1 MKLLCFFALVTFGMA
16 EEVQKDRTI
25 TKVVK
30 LLQNMLK
37 DSVAEGDEERKIY
50 AKFKCYCDTEE
61 AEKKALIKSLTEQI
75 ELLEN
80 RIAEI
85 QGATGG
91 LSEECAD
98 LKKRL
103 AENKMAQDE
112 ATAIRK
118 KEKKAFDAEEE
129 DLTTAI
135 KQMKEAIKTLAEVGA
150 DQTKS
155 VGADHKQFM
164 AGYEE
169 GSLLS
174 LKTEVDS
181 ALRVAS
187 ELMNGANQKKA
198 VAFLQAPFTGTYT
211 SQSAEVVGILK
222 NMRDTFEKNLAEA
235 RATEKARIAAY
246 KKLMD
251 ILTKAHEAM
260 TESYESKQ
268 KELGGND
275 EELAAKK
282 DQLADAKKQK
292 ANDEE
297 FLEKL
302 IPMCEEKAKQYE
314 KRKILRANEET
325 AIAEAISILNSDAA
339 FATFGTVDAT
349 SSGAQGPP
357 GFIQLRAVHKHMSGK
372 DNARRMVQ
380 KVLQNAAKDTKSARL
395 SKVLAKLQAEN
406 PFDEVLDE
414 IDKMLALIEEEA
426 KQEKENKE
434 WCETERE
441 ENHKEKKKLEKEM
454 KSLEKTIDELDDRI
468 NNEKDGLKVQIS
480 NQEDELEKNIEAQKT
495 ETAQRLEENIAYQ
508 KDVKN
513 LVDAEKLVEKAI
525 KVLKAYY
532 DDLTEKSEGTGFV
545 QEDPAPPETWGEYK
559 GQSEKGSG
567 EGGAIELLE
576 TILSNTKLEENE
588 AHQDEEE
595 AQHSYEDSMQK
606 LKEARRK

>member
-30 LLQNMLK
+30 LLQSMLK

-135 KQMKEAIKTLAEVGA
+135 KQMKEAIKTLAEVGG

-169 GSLLS
+169 SSLLS
-174 LKTEVDS
+174 LKTQVDS

-198 VAFLQAPFTGTYT
+198 AAFLQAPFTGTYT

-222 NMRDTFEKNLAEA
+222 NMRDVFERNLSGARVAESE
-235 RATEKARIAAY
+235 ATKAFKKFTSTTEEAY
-246 KKLMD
+246 KLM
-251 ILTKAHEAM
+251 EA
-260 TESYESKQ
+260 T
-268 KELGGND
+268 
-275 EELAAKK
+275 
-282 DQLADAKKQK
+282 
-292 ANDEE
+292 
-297 FLEKL
+297 
-302 IPMCEEKAKQYE
+302 
-314 KRKILRANEET
+314 
-325 AIAEAISILNSDAA
+325 
-339 FATFGTVDAT
+339 
-349 SSGAQGPP
+349 
-357 GFIQLRAVHKHMSGK
+357 
-372 DNARRMVQ
+372 
-380 KVLQNAAKDTKSARL
+380 
-395 SKVLAKLQAEN
+395 
-406 PFDEVLDE
+406 
-414 IDKMLALIEEEA
+414 
-426 KQEKENKE
+426 
-434 WCETERE
+434 
-441 ENHKEKKKLEKEM
+441 
-454 KSLEKTIDELDDRI
+454 
-468 NNEKDGLKVQIS
+468 
-480 NQEDELEKNIEAQKT
+480 
-495 ETAQRLEENIAYQ
+495 
-508 KDVKN
+508 
-513 LVDAEKLVEKAI
+513 
-525 KVLKAYY
+525 
-532 DDLTEKSEGTGFV
+532 
-545 QEDPAPPETWGEYK
+545 
-559 GQSEKGSG
+559 
-567 EGGAIELLE
+567 
-576 TILSNTKLEENE
+576 
-588 AHQDEEE
+588 
-595 AQHSYEDSMQK
+595 
-606 LKEARRK
+606 